1 MSARIFR
8 VGVLMQ
14 GKPPS
19 PVELLR
25 WIRSVSNHPGHGVID
40 TDATP
45 TTRTSGHPGGWLPQ
59 EPWGARGAG
68 MGHGNFLQD
77 YWQDRPAT
85 RRTRGPSGPAWD
97 DRNRYPYTNGHLL
110 VALGRPAPK
119 LGDYDPDQRAA
130 FWNLIELASR
140 LVHRTLNP
148 QGLNIGINEGS
159 AAGAGVPEHLHGHV
173 VPRWGGDTNFMTV
186 VGAVRVAPDALESV
200 AAEYRAAIDRGLLEE

>member
-1 MSARIFR
+1 MTNHANIWAPWR
-8 VGVLMQ
+8 MAY
-14 GKPPS
+14 
-19 PVELLR
+19 LR
-25 WIRSVSNHPGHGVID
+25 SHGE
-40 TDATP
+40 
-45 TTRTSGHPGGWLPQ
+45 PGGSP
-59 EPWGARGAG
+59 AS
-68 MGHGNFLQD
+68 GHGNFLQD
-77 YWQDRPAT
+77 YWQDPAGDEANLVVH
-85 RRTRGPSGPAWD
+85 RDQHGMILL
-97 DRNRYPYTNGHLL
+97 NRYPYTNGHLL

-200 AAEYRAAIDRGLLEE
+200 AAEYRAAIDRGMLEE